1 MPLMNTATPQATTSQ
16 FYSPALSTEAMSTHA
31 KNLGLHDNR
40 AATLV
45 TDIDDINQCIH
56 IIILTPKGSD
66 PHRPLFGCD
75 QDKYIDA
82 PVNVVRPHLVR
93 EATDA
98 LRMWEPRIIVE
109 RVLVT
114 LSDIAAVDCSI
125 VWRFADASVEEAFV
139 TNLSL
144 GMANIVGSAA

>member
-1 MPLMNTATPQATTSQ
+1 MTALASGDAPQTDD
-16 FYSPALSTEAMSTHA
+16 YLRAL
-31 KNLGLHDNR
+31 
-40 AATLV
+40 AATRATVSAEAVSDFV